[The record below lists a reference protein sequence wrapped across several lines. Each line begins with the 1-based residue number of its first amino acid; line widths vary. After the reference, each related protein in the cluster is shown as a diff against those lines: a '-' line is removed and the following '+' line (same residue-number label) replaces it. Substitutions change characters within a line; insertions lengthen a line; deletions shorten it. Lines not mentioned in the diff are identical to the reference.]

1 MPQKGT
7 SAKESSSLQAGE
19 YQNGNRVQESFVSQ
33 KRSLWIKI
41 VLVLAVLAF
50 IGISMIPLLGNIF
63 KNSSASVGATSAA
76 TPNIS
81 AQQQAELE
89 AQAKGYELVLQ
100 REPENL
106 TALRGLLEIRLQ
118 LRDIKGTIEPLE
130 KLAKLN
136 TDQTDYGVLLAQ
148 VKQQIGDREG
158 AAQAYRDILNAK
170 PGEMNALQGLVSL
183 LTQENRPEAA
193 IGLLQDTLK
202 SSQQVNEIKPGSID
216 VISVQLLL
224 GQVYANQKRYDE
236 ATAIYDQAIKGN
248 QDDWRPVL
256 AKAMIF
262 KEQGNTEKAKPLF
275 DQAESLA
282 PAKYKDQV
290 KQLAAETPETPETP
304 EN

>member
-1 MPQKGT
+1 MGGYFKTPK
-7 SAKESSSLQAGE
+7 SFH
-19 YQNGNRVQESFVSQ
+19 NGNRVQEGFVSQ

-63 KNSSASVGATSAA
+63 KDNPASVGATPTA
-76 TPNIS
+76 TPNMS

-170 PGEMNALQGLVSL
+170 PGDMNALQGLVSL

-262 KEQGNTEKAKPLF
+262 QEQGNTEKAKPLF
-275 DQAESLA
+275 DQATSLA

-290 KQLAAETPETPETP
+290 KQLAAETPKTPETP
-304 EN
+304 EIPETPED

>member
-1 MPQKGT
+1 MGGYLKTPK
-7 SAKESSSLQAGE
+7 SFH
-19 YQNGNRVQESFVSQ
+19 NGNRIQESFVSQ

-63 KNSSASVGATSAA
+63 KENPASVGATPTA

-118 LRDIKGTIEPLE
+118 LGDIKGTIEPLE

-170 PGEMNALQGLVSL
+170 PGDMNALQGLVSL

-236 ATAIYDQAIKGN
+236 ATAIYDQAIKGS

-262 KEQGNTEKAKPLF
+262 KEQGNNEKAKPLF

-290 KQLAAETPETPETP
+290 KQLAAETPETPETSETP